1 MGLLVRSRPRTIAGV
16 VTPVLL
22 VIGVGV
28 FAALEGDFP
37 EAAGDLA
44 RPLVSALHRFGHL
57 APFGL
62 LYAEESGLPMPLPGD
77 VFVMYIGRHLA
88 RNAGAWLAAW
98 AAFIAVVVLGSSNLF
113 WISRRVGA
121 RLPEYRLGRFLH
133 VTPARIAT
141 AQRWF
146 HRWGALALIFGR
158 HIPGFRVPLTI
169 AAGVVGFRYRT
180 FVLSVAVSTAV
191 WVAAFLTIGVVFG
204 GRVEQLVRL
213 HREVYWVIPAAVA
226 VAAAVYFARRRNR
239 QPLH

>member
-1 MGLLVRSRPRTIAGV
+1 MGLLVRPLPRTVAGV
-16 VTPVLL
+16 ATPVLL
-22 VIGVGV
+22 AIGLGV
-28 FAALEGDFP
+28 FAVLEGDVP

-44 RPLVSALHRFGHL
+44 RPLVSALRGFGHL

-62 LYAEESGLPMPLPGD
+62 LYAEESGVPMPLPGD

-146 HRWGALALIFGR
+146 DRWGALALIFGR

-191 WVAAFLTIGVVFG
+191 WVAVFLTVGVVFG
-204 GRVEQLVRL
+204 GRVEHLVRL
-213 HREVYWVIPAAVA
+213 HREVYWLIPAVAV
-226 VAAAVYFARRRNR
+226 VAAAVYFVRSRNR